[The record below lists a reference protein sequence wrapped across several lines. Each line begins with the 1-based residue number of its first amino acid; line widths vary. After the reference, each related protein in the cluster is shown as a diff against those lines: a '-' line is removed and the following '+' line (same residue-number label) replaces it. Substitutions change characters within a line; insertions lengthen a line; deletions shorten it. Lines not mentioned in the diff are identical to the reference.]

1 MRAFL
6 LGAGLL
12 LAWQRDGKD
21 LDMPQLVVPG
31 DKRGGRY
38 VHDVVHIE
46 VK

>member
-1 MRAFL
+1 
-6 LGAGLL
+6 
-12 LAWQRDGKD
+12 
-21 LDMPQLVVPG
+21 VVITSSITNEAG